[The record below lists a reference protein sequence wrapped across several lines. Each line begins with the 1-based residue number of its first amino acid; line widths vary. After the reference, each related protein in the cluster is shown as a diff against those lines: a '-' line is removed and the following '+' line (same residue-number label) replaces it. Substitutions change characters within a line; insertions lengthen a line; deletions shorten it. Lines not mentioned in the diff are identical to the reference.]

1 MPFVPLRAALT
12 LEPGIRAELERIS
25 RSRLEPGSRARRA
38 RMLLLYAAGQSVSAV
53 ARALGTNRPRR

>member
-25 RSRLEPGSRARRA
+25 RSRLEPGSREQRA
-38 RMLLLYAAGQSVSAV
+38 RMLLLW
-53 ARALGTNRPRR
+53 RPSIC